1 MNNWLDEAN
10 EWTTAALAGQGLRPL
25 GRLELVR
32 SVPWSMV
39 YRVATDGGDVYFKAT
54 APALG
59 QEVALTVALSGWRP
73 DCMPGVLAADRE
85 RRWLL
90 LADSGVMLRTLFQ
103 AGEDGLGHWQRVV
116 PLYAGVQREMSGR
129 VPELLAMGVLD
140 RRLAVLPGQFEGLL
154 AEKDALR
161 VGLEDGLTD
170 EEHGRLR
177 ELVPDFAAL
186 CQRLSDYG
194 VPESVEHNDF
204 HDGNIFVP
212 GRGRYIFAD
221 WGDSCVTHP
230 FITLVTIRRSL
241 ENRFELA
248 ADSAEVLALSDL
260 YLSSWPDYGSLERL
274 REASELAYKV
284 GAVIRAMCWRQA
296 MSDGAIPAEFAH
308 AVPAWLKE
316 FLEGWE

>member
-1 MNNWLDEAN
+1 ME
-10 EWTTAALAGQGLRPL
+10 
-25 GRLELVR
+25 
-32 SVPWSMV
+32 
-39 YRVATDGGDVYFKAT
+39 
-54 APALG
+54 
-59 QEVALTVALSGWRP
+59 
-73 DCMPGVLAADRE
+73 
-85 RRWLL
+85 
-90 LADSGVMLRTLFQ
+90 
-103 AGEDGLGHWQRVV
+103 
-116 PLYAGVQREMSGR
+116 
-129 VPELLAMGVLD
+129 VLD
-140 RRLAVLPGQFEGLL
+140 RRLAMLPGQFERLL
-154 AEKDALR
+154 AERDALR
-161 VGLEDGLTD
+161 VGLPDGLTV
-170 EEHGRLR
+170 EEYGRLR

-204 HDGNIFVP
+204 HDGNIFV
-212 GRGRYIFAD
+212 RDGRYIFAD

-248 ADSAEVLALSDL
+248 EDSAEVLALRDL
-260 YLSSWPDYGSLERL
+260 YLSSWTDYGSLERL

-308 AVPAWLKE
+308 AVPAWLQE